1 MKSKPLLVLT
11 VIAAAAILVGTS
23 CSRPESTQPV
33 VGETVSNHGS
43 VRVEWE
49 TDFPDAIKR
58 AQSEGKPVLVNFY
71 AEWCVWCKQLETVTF
86 RDQKVAAM
94 LAETVVPLN
103 IDIDGDVAE
112 IVRDHRI
119 QAPPTIVVFSQ
130 GGEELGRIPG
140 YLPPSSFLIVVEKI
154 LRGEPVRL
162 G

>member
-1 MKSKPLLVLT
+1 MVRQLIQASLLIT
-11 VIAAAAILVGTS
+11 ALVVSMS
-23 CSRPESTQPV
+23 CGGQSEPSDPPAE
-33 VGETVSNHGS
+33 HS
-43 VRVEWE
+43 VRSHTAVNVEWE
-49 TDFPDAIKR
+49 DEWDEAFAR
-58 AQSEGKPVLVNFY
+58 AATEGKPVLVNFY

-103 IDIDGDVAE
+103 IDIDGDVADL
-112 IVRDHRI
+112 VRDHRI

>member
-1 MKSKPLLVLT
+1 MVRQLIQASLL
-11 VIAAAAILVGTS
+11 ILALVVSMS
-23 CSRPESTQPV
+23 CGGQSEPSDPPAE
-33 VGETVSNHGS
+33 HS
-43 VRVEWE
+43 VRSHTAVNVEWE
-49 TDFPDAIKR
+49 DEWDEAFAR
-58 AQSEGKPVLVNFY
+58 AAAEGKPVLVNFY

-94 LAETVVPLN
+94 LAENVVPLN
-103 IDIDGDVAE
+103 IDIDGDVADL
-112 IVRDHRI
+112 VRDHRI

-140 YLPPSSFLIVVEKI
+140 YLPPSSFLTVVEKI

>member
-1 MKSKPLLVLT
+1 MVRQLIQTSLL
-11 VIAAAAILVGTS
+11 ILALVVSMS
-23 CSRPESTQPV
+23 CGGQSEPPV
-33 VGETVSNHGS
+33 PPAEHS
-43 VRVEWE
+43 VRSHTAVDVEWE
-49 TDFPDAIKR
+49 DEWDEAFAR
-58 AQSEGKPVLVNFY
+58 AVTEGKPVLVNFY

-94 LAETVVPLN
+94 LAENVVPLN
-103 IDIDGDVAE
+103 IDIDGDVADL
-112 IVRDHRI
+112 VRDHRI

-140 YLPPSSFLIVVEKI
+140 YLPPSSFLSVVEKI

>member
-1 MKSKPLLVLT
+1 MVRQLIQASLL
-11 VIAAAAILVGTS
+11 ILALVVSMS
-23 CSRPESTQPV
+23 CGGQSEPSDPPAE
-33 VGETVSNHGS
+33 HS
-43 VRVEWE
+43 VRSHTAVNVEWE
-49 TDFPDAIKR
+49 DEWDEAFAR
-58 AQSEGKPVLVNFY
+58 AATEGKPVLVNFY

-94 LAETVVPLN
+94 LAESVVPLN
-103 IDIDGDVAE
+103 IDIDGDVAD

-154 LRGEPVRL
+154 LRGEPVQL

>member
-1 MKSKPLLVLT
+1 MFRQLFQTSLL
-11 VIAAAAILVGTS
+11 ILALVVSMS
-23 CSRPESTQPV
+23 CGAQSEPPV
-33 VGETVSNHGS
+33 PPAEHS
-43 VRVEWE
+43 VRSHTAVDVEWE
-49 TDFPDAIKR
+49 DEWDEAFAR
-58 AQSEGKPVLVNFY
+58 AVTEGKPVLVNFY

-94 LAETVVPLN
+94 LAENVVPLN
-103 IDIDGDVAE
+103 IDIDGDVAD

-119 QAPPTIVVFSQ
+119 QAPPTIVLFSQ

>member
-1 MKSKPLLVLT
+1 MFRQLFQTSLLML
-11 VIAAAAILVGTS
+11 ALVVSMS
-23 CSRPESTQPV
+23 CGAQSEPPV
-33 VGETVSNHGS
+33 PPAEHS
-43 VRVEWE
+43 VRSHTAVDVEWE
-49 TDFPDAIKR
+49 DEWDEAFAR
-58 AQSEGKPVLVNFY
+58 AVTEGKPVLVNFY

-94 LAETVVPLN
+94 LAENVVPLN
-103 IDIDGDVAE
+103 IDIDGDVAD

-119 QAPPTIVVFSQ
+119 QAPPTIVLFSQ

>member
-1 MKSKPLLVLT
+1 MVRQLIQASLL
-11 VIAAAAILVGTS
+11 ILALVVSMS
-23 CSRPESTQPV
+23 CGGQSEPSDPPAE
-33 VGETVSNHGS
+33 HS
-43 VRVEWE
+43 VRSHTAVNVEWE
-49 TDFPDAIKR
+49 DEWDEAFAR
-58 AQSEGKPVLVNFY
+58 AATEGKPVLVNFY

-103 IDIDGDVAE
+103 IDIDGDVADL
-112 IVRDHRI
+112 VRDHRI

>member
-1 MKSKPLLVLT
+1 MVRQLIQASLL
-11 VIAAAAILVGTS
+11 ILALVVSMS
-23 CSRPESTQPV
+23 CGGQSEPSDPPAE
-33 VGETVSNHGS
+33 HS
-43 VRVEWE
+43 VRSHPAVNVEWE
-49 TDFPDAIKR
+49 DEWDEAFAR
-58 AQSEGKPVLVNFY
+58 AATEGKPVLVNFY

-103 IDIDGDVAE
+103 IDIDGDVADL
-112 IVRDHRI
+112 VRDHRI

>member
-1 MKSKPLLVLT
+1 MVRQLIQASLL
-11 VIAAAAILVGTS
+11 ILALVVSMS
-23 CSRPESTQPV
+23 CGGQSEPSDPPAE
-33 VGETVSNHGS
+33 HS
-43 VRVEWE
+43 VRSHTAVNVEWE
-49 TDFPDAIKR
+49 DEWDEAFAR
-58 AQSEGKPVLVNFY
+58 AAAEGKPVLVNFY

-103 IDIDGDVAE
+103 IDIDGDVAGL
-112 IVRDHRI
+112 VRDHRI

-154 LRGEPVRL
+154 LRGEPVQL